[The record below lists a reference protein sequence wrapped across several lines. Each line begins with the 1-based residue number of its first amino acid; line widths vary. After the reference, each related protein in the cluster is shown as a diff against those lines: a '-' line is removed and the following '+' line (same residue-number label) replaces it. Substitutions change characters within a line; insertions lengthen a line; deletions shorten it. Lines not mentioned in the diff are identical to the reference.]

1 MRLRWRLSAISD
13 LAHIRDYIA
22 ASSPSGAQD
31 VVDRVLRS
39 VARLRLFPHSGRVGQ
54 VHGTRELVVPGL
66 PYIVV
71 YTHDDEGVDIVAVF
85 HGAQKRG

>member
-1 MRLRWRLSAISD
+1 MRLRWRLSAVSD

-22 ASSPSGAQD
+22 ADSPSGARE

-39 VARLRLFPHSGRVGQ
+39 VARLRLFPRSGRVGQ
-54 VHGTRELVVPGL
+54 IHGTRELVVPGL

-85 HGAQKRG
+85 HGAQKRE

>member
-22 ASSPSGAQD
+22 ADCPSGAQD

-39 VARLRLFPHSGRVGQ
+39 VARLCLFPQSGRVGQ
-54 VHGTRELVVPGL
+54 VDGTRELVVPGL

-71 YTHDDEGVDIVAVF
+71 YTHDDESVDVVAVF

>member
-1 MRLRWRLSAISD
+1 MSAVSD
-13 LAHIRDYIA
+13 LAQIRDYIA
-22 ASSPSGAQD
+22 ANSPPGARD

-39 VARLRLFPHSGRVGQ
+39 VTRLRLFPRSGRVGQ

-66 PYIVV
+66 PYVVV
-71 YTHDDEGVDIVAVF
+71 YTHDDRGVDIVAVF

>member
-13 LAHIRDYIA
+13 LAHIREYIA
-22 ASSPSGAQD
+22 ANSPSGARD
-31 VVDRVLRS
+31 VEDRVLRS
-39 VARLRLFPHSGRVGQ
+39 VARLRLFPQSGRVGQ

-71 YTHDDEGVDIVAVF
+71 YTHDEESVEIVAVF